1 MHQDEPRIDEM
12 EQMHSPLEKDKI
24 LRDAFE
30 ILKARVVVSAW
41 SLEYQ
46 PYTALFNECQQL
58 IQDESFSKGLR
69 DYIRVHTTLP
79 RGIQMLF
86 TCISM
91 AARARWEDVPDGIKP
106 VVARG
111 WFLGRWL
118 PTFLIIDG
126 PVGRFLS
133 ANDSPFSNFYGPNW
147 PTITAAKDFL
157 GERTFKLVRNGFA
170 HWGFD
175 WEVVV
180 ENSYIVAYDWERDLP
195 VAKLHQAEADA
206 YHIVVFALIEVIS
219 DVILRGRS
227 RVDPDI

>member
-1 MHQDEPRIDEM
+1 MHQEHPHIDEM
-12 EQMHSPLEKDKI
+12 DQMHSALEKDKI

-30 ILKARVVVSAW
+30 KLKPRGVESVW
-41 SLEYQ
+41 SSESQ
-46 PYTALFNECQQL
+46 PYTALLNECQQL
-58 IQDESFSKGLR
+58 IEDESFSKGLR

-79 RGIQMLF
+79 RGVEMLF

-91 AARARWEDVPDGIKP
+91 AARARREDVADGIKP

-133 ANDSPFSNFYGPNW
+133 ANDSPFTNFYGPNW
-147 PTITAAKDFL
+147 PIVTAAKDFL

-175 WEVVV
+175 WEVVG

-206 YHIVVFALIEVIS
+206 YHIVVFALIEVIN
-219 DVILRGRS
+219 DIILHGRS
-227 RVDPDI
+227 RVDRDI

>member
-1 MHQDEPRIDEM
+1 MD
-12 EQMHSPLEKDKI
+12 QMHSPLEKDKI

-30 ILKARVVVSAW
+30 KLKPRGVESVW
-41 SLEYQ
+41 SSESQ
-46 PYTALFNECQQL
+46 PYTALLNECQQL
-58 IQDESFSKGLR
+58 IEDESFSKGLR

-79 RGIQMLF
+79 RGVEMLF

-133 ANDSPFSNFYGPNW
+133 ANDSPFTNFYGPNW
-147 PTITAAKDFL
+147 PIVTAAKDFL

-175 WEVVV
+175 WEVVG

-206 YHIVVFALIEVIS
+206 YHIVVFALIEVFNDI
-219 DVILRGRS
+219 ILHGRS
-227 RVDPDI
+227 RVDRDI

>member
-1 MHQDEPRIDEM
+1 MHQDEPRINEM

-30 ILKARVVVSAW
+30 ILKARGVASTW
-41 SLEYQ
+41 SLENQ

-133 ANDSPFSNFYGPNW
+133 ANDSPFTNYYGPNW
-147 PTITAAKDFL
+147 PIVTAAKDFL

-175 WEVVV
+175 WEVVG

-195 VAKLHQAEADA
+195 VARLHQVEADA
-206 YHIVVFALIEVIS
+206 YHIVVFALIEVIN
-219 DVILRGRS
+219 DTILQGRS
-227 RVDPDI
+227 RGVRDI